1 MQKVGESMS
10 EPAVSV
16 IIPVLN
22 EERFLKQSVQAIL
35 NQNYSGELEVILA
48 LGPSKD
54 QTDKIAQEL
63 SQDKRIKL
71 VENPSGKTA
80 SALNNAIKKSNFD
93 IVVRLDGHA
102 IVDNEYIRNAVKTLL
117 DTGADNVGGLMF
129 AQGTNS
135 FEKSVAAAMRSK
147 FGVGNAPFHV
157 GGKSGEV
164 NTVYLGTFRKS
175 ALQRVGYF
183 DESFIRAQDWEMN
196 YRIRKTGGKIWFN
209 PELVVTYRPRK
220 NLRELARQY
229 FEYGQWRKQVTK
241 TYPETVSLRYLAPP
255 ITISGLFVGFL
266 FVLISQITNIQWL
279 QIGWLAPGVY
289 LAVILLAFMTIK
301 SKLSMVSRLYLL
313 LVLPTMHLSW
323 GVGFLKGSK
332 RL

>member
-1 MQKVGESMS
+1 MS

-35 NQNYSGELEVILA
+35 NQNYSGQFEIILA

-54 QTDKIAQEL
+54 QTNVIAQEL
-63 SQDKRIKL
+63 AQDKRIKL
-71 VENPSGKTA
+71 VENPSGRTA
-80 SALNNAIKKSNFD
+80 SALNNAIKNSNFD
-93 IVVRLDGHA
+93 IIVRLDGHA
-102 IVDNEYIRNAVKTLL
+102 IVDSSYIKNAVNTLL
-117 DTGADNVGGLMF
+117 ESGADNVGGLMK
-129 AQGTNS
+129 AEGTNA
-135 FEKSVAAAMRSK
+135 FEKSVAAAMTSK

-164 NTVYLGTFRKS
+164 DTVYLGTFRKS
-175 ALQRVGYF
+175 ALERVGYF

-209 PELVVTYRPRK
+209 PELVVSYRPRK
-220 NLRELARQY
+220 NILQLAKQY

-241 TYPETVSLRYLAPP
+241 TYPETVSMRYLAPP
-255 ITISGLFVGFL
+255 VTVSGLIAGFVMVL
-266 FVLISQITNIQWL
+266 FSKILDINWL
-279 QIGWLAPGVY
+279 QIGWLAPLVY
-289 LAVILLAFMTIK
+289 LTVILLAFLSIG
-301 SKLSMVSRLYLL
+301 SKIGLLSRLYLL

>member
-1 MQKVGESMS
+1 MS

-35 NQNYSGELEVILA
+35 NQNYSGQLEIILA

-54 QTDKIAQEL
+54 QTNVIAQEL
-63 SQDKRIKL
+63 AKDQRIKL
-71 VENPSGKTA
+71 VENPSGRTA
-80 SALNNAIKKSNFD
+80 AALNNAIKNSNFD
-93 IVVRLDGHA
+93 IIVRLDGHA
-102 IVDNEYIRNAVKTLL
+102 IVNSNYIKNAVKTLVES
-117 DTGADNVGGLMF
+117 GADNVGGLMK
-129 AQGTNS
+129 AEGTNA
-135 FEKSVAAAMRSK
+135 FEKSVAAAMTSK

-164 NTVYLGTFRKS
+164 DTVYLGTFRKS
-175 ALQRVGYF
+175 ALERVGYF

-209 PELVVTYRPRK
+209 PDLVVSYRPRK
-220 NLRELARQY
+220 NLLQLAKQY
-229 FEYGQWRKQVTK
+229 FDYGQWRKQVTK
-241 TYPETVSLRYLAPP
+241 TYPETVSMRYLAPP
-255 ITISGLFVGFL
+255 ITVSGLISGFIMVLFSKIL
-266 FVLISQITNIQWL
+266 DINWL
-279 QIGWLAPGVY
+279 QIGWLAPLVY
-289 LAVILLAFMTIK
+289 LTVILLAFLSIG
-301 SKLSMVSRLYLL
+301 SKIGLLSRLYLL

>member
-1 MQKVGESMS
+1 MS
-10 EPAVSV
+10 EPSVSV

-35 NQNYSGELEVILA
+35 NQNYSGQLEIILA

-54 QTDKIAQEL
+54 QTNVIAQEL
-63 SQDKRIKL
+63 AQDKRIKL
-71 VENPSGKTA
+71 VENPSGRTA
-80 SALNNAIKKSNFD
+80 SALNNAIKNSNFD
-93 IVVRLDGHA
+93 IIVRLDGHA
-102 IVDNEYIRNAVKTLL
+102 IVDSSYIKNAVNTLL
-117 DTGADNVGGLMF
+117 ESGADNVGGLMK
-129 AQGTNS
+129 AEGTNA
-135 FEKSVAAAMRSK
+135 FEKSVAAAMTSK

-164 NTVYLGTFRKS
+164 DTVYLGTFRKS
-175 ALQRVGYF
+175 ALERVGYF

-209 PELVVTYRPRK
+209 PDLVISYRPRK
-220 NLRELARQY
+220 NILQLAKQY
-229 FEYGQWRKQVTK
+229 FEYGRWRKQVTK
-241 TYPETVSLRYLAPP
+241 TYPETVSMRYLAPP
-255 ITISGLFVGFL
+255 VTVSGLIAGFVMVL
-266 FVLISQITNIQWL
+266 FSKILEINWL
-279 QIGWLAPGVY
+279 QIGWLAPLVY
-289 LAVILLAFMTIK
+289 LTVILLAFLSIG
-301 SKLSMVSRLYLL
+301 SKIGLLSRLYLL

>member
-1 MQKVGESMS
+1 MS

-35 NQNYSGELEVILA
+35 NQNYSGQLEIILA

-54 QTDKIAQEL
+54 QTNIIAQEL
-63 SQDKRIKL
+63 AKDQRIKL
-71 VENPSGKTA
+71 VENPSGRTA
-80 SALNNAIKKSNFD
+80 AALNNAIKNSNFD
-93 IVVRLDGHA
+93 IIVRLDGHA
-102 IVDNEYIRNAVKTLL
+102 IVDSDYIKNAVNTLL
-117 DTGADNVGGLMF
+117 ESGADNVGGLMK
-129 AQGTNS
+129 AEGTNA
-135 FEKSVAAAMRSK
+135 FEKSVAAAMTSK

-164 NTVYLGTFRKS
+164 DTVYLGTFRKS
-175 ALQRVGYF
+175 ALERVGYF

-209 PELVVTYRPRK
+209 PDLVVSYRPRK
-220 NLRELARQY
+220 NILQLAKQY

-241 TYPETVSLRYLAPP
+241 TYPETVSMRYLAPP
-255 ITISGLFVGFL
+255 VTVSGLIAGFVMVL
-266 FVLISQITNIQWL
+266 FSKILEINWL
-279 QIGWLAPGVY
+279 QIGWLAPLVY
-289 LAVILLAFMTIK
+289 LTVILLAFLSIG
-301 SKLSMVSRLYLL
+301 SKIGLLSRLYLL

>member
-1 MQKVGESMS
+1 MS
-10 EPAVSV
+10 EPSVSV

-35 NQNYSGELEVILA
+35 NQNYSGQFEIILA

-54 QTDKIAQEL
+54 QTNVIAQEL
-63 SQDKRIKL
+63 AQDKRIKL
-71 VENPSGKTA
+71 VENPSGRTA
-80 SALNNAIKKSNFD
+80 SALNNAIKNSNFD
-93 IVVRLDGHA
+93 IIVRLDGHA
-102 IVDNEYIRNAVKTLL
+102 IVDSSYIKNAVNTLL
-117 DTGADNVGGLMF
+117 ESGADNVGGLMK
-129 AQGTNS
+129 AEGTNA
-135 FEKSVAAAMRSK
+135 FEKSVAAAMTSK

-164 NTVYLGTFRKS
+164 DTVYLGTFRKS
-175 ALQRVGYF
+175 ALERVGYF

-209 PELVVTYRPRK
+209 PELVVSYRPRK
-220 NLRELARQY
+220 NILQLAKQY

-241 TYPETVSLRYLAPP
+241 TYPETVSMRYLAPP
-255 ITISGLFVGFL
+255 VTVSGLIAGFVMVL
-266 FVLISQITNIQWL
+266 FSRILEINWL
-279 QIGWLAPGVY
+279 QIGWLAPMVY
-289 LAVILLAFMTIK
+289 LTVILLAFLSIG
-301 SKLSMVSRLYLL
+301 SKIGLLSRLYLL

>member
-1 MQKVGESMS
+1 VGELMS

-35 NQNYSGELEVILA
+35 NQNYSGQFEIILA

-54 QTDKIAQEL
+54 QTNVIAQEL
-63 SQDKRIKL
+63 AQDKRIKL
-71 VENPSGKTA
+71 VENPSGRTA
-80 SALNNAIKKSNFD
+80 SALNNAIKNSNFD
-93 IVVRLDGHA
+93 IIVRLDGHA
-102 IVDNEYIRNAVKTLL
+102 IVDSDYIKNAVKTLL
-117 DTGADNVGGLMF
+117 ESGADNVGGLMK
-129 AQGTNS
+129 AEGTNA
-135 FEKSVAAAMRSK
+135 FEKSVAAAMTSK

-164 NTVYLGTFRKS
+164 DTVYLGTFRKS
-175 ALQRVGYF
+175 ALERVGYF

-209 PELVVTYRPRK
+209 PDLVVSYRPRK
-220 NLRELARQY
+220 NILQLAKQY

-241 TYPETVSLRYLAPP
+241 TYPETVSMRYLAPP
-255 ITISGLFVGFL
+255 VTVSGLIAGFVMVL
-266 FVLISQITNIQWL
+266 FSKILDINWL
-279 QIGWLAPGVY
+279 QIGWLAPLVY
-289 LAVILLAFMTIK
+289 LTVILLAFLSIG
-301 SKLSMVSRLYLL
+301 SKIGLLSRLYLL

>member
-1 MQKVGESMS
+1 VGELMS

-35 NQNYSGELEVILA
+35 NQNYSGQLEIILA

-54 QTDKIAQEL
+54 QTNVIAQEL
-63 SQDKRIKL
+63 AKDQRIKL
-71 VENPSGKTA
+71 VENPSGRTA
-80 SALNNAIKKSNFD
+80 AALNNAIKNSNFD
-93 IVVRLDGHA
+93 IIVRLDGHA
-102 IVDNEYIRNAVKTLL
+102 IVDSNYIKNAVKTLVES
-117 DTGADNVGGLMF
+117 GADNVGGLMK
-129 AQGTNS
+129 AEGTNA
-135 FEKSVAAAMRSK
+135 FEKSVAAAMTSK

-164 NTVYLGTFRKS
+164 DTVYLGTFRKS
-175 ALQRVGYF
+175 ALERVGYF

-209 PELVVTYRPRK
+209 PDLVVSYRPRK
-220 NLRELARQY
+220 NLLQLAKQY

-241 TYPETVSLRYLAPP
+241 TYPETVSMRYLAPP
-255 ITISGLFVGFL
+255 ITVSGLIAGIIMVL
-266 FVLISQITNIQWL
+266 FSKILDINWL
-279 QIGWLAPGVY
+279 QIGWLAPLVY
-289 LAVILLAFMTIK
+289 LTVILLAFLSIG
-301 SKLSMVSRLYLL
+301 SKIGLLSRLYLL

>member
-1 MQKVGESMS
+1 MS

-22 EERFLKQSVQAIL
+22 EERFLKQSVDAIL
-35 NQNYSGELEVILA
+35 NQNYSGQFEIILA

-54 QTDKIAQEL
+54 KTNIIAQEL
-63 SQDKRIKL
+63 AKDQRVKL
-71 VENPSGKTA
+71 VENPSGRTA
-80 SALNNAIKKSNFD
+80 AALNNAIKNSNFD
-93 IVVRLDGHA
+93 IIVRLDGHA
-102 IVDNEYIRNAVKTLL
+102 IVDSNYIKNAVKTLVES
-117 DTGADNVGGLMF
+117 GADNVGGLMN
-129 AQGTNS
+129 AEGTNT
-135 FEKSVAAAMRSK
+135 FEKSVAAAMTSK

-164 NTVYLGTFRKS
+164 DTVYLGTFRKS
-175 ALQRVGYF
+175 ALERVGYF

-209 PELVVTYRPRK
+209 PDLVVSYRPRK
-220 NLRELARQY
+220 NILQLAKQY

-241 TYPETVSLRYLAPP
+241 NYPETVSIRYLAPP
-255 ITISGLFVGFL
+255 ITVSGLIVGFVMVL
-266 FVLISQITNIQWL
+266 FSKLLDIGWL
-279 QIGWLAPGVY
+279 QIGWLAPMIY
-289 LAVILLAFMTIK
+289 LTVILLGFFIIG
-301 SKLSMVSRLYLL
+301 SKIGLLSRLYLL

>member
-1 MQKVGESMS
+1 VGELMS
-10 EPAVSV
+10 EPSVSV

-35 NQNYSGELEVILA
+35 NQNYSGQFEIILA

-54 QTDKIAQEL
+54 QTNFIAQEL
-63 SQDKRIKL
+63 AKDQRIKL
-71 VENPSGKTA
+71 VENPSGRTA
-80 SALNNAIKKSNFD
+80 SALNNAIKNSNFD
-93 IVVRLDGHA
+93 IIVRLDGHA
-102 IVDNEYIRNAVKTLL
+102 IVDSDYIKNAVNTLL
-117 DTGADNVGGLMF
+117 ESGADNVGGLMK
-129 AQGTNS
+129 AEGTNA
-135 FEKSVAAAMRSK
+135 FEKSVAAAMTSK

-164 NTVYLGTFRKS
+164 DTVYLGTFRKS
-175 ALQRVGYF
+175 ALERVGYF

-209 PELVVTYRPRK
+209 PELVVSYRPRK
-220 NLRELARQY
+220 NILQLAKQY

-241 TYPETVSLRYLAPP
+241 TYPETVSMRYLAPP
-255 ITISGLFVGFL
+255 VTVSGLIAGFVMVL
-266 FVLISQITNIQWL
+266 FSKILEINWL
-279 QIGWLAPGVY
+279 QIGWLAPLVY
-289 LAVILLAFMTIK
+289 LTVILLAFLSIG
-301 SKLSMVSRLYLL
+301 SKIGLLSRLYLL

>member
-1 MQKVGESMS
+1 MS

-35 NQNYSGELEVILA
+35 NQNYSGQLEIILA

-54 QTDKIAQEL
+54 QTNVIAQDL
-63 SQDKRIKL
+63 AKDQRIKL
-71 VENPSGKTA
+71 VENPSGRTA
-80 SALNNAIKKSNFD
+80 AALNNAIKNSNFD
-93 IVVRLDGHA
+93 IIVRLDGHA
-102 IVDNEYIRNAVKTLL
+102 IVDSNYIKNAVKTLVES
-117 DTGADNVGGLMF
+117 GADNVGGLMK
-129 AQGTNS
+129 AEGTNT
-135 FEKSVAAAMRSK
+135 FEKSVAAAMTSK

-164 NTVYLGTFRKS
+164 DTVYLGTFRKS
-175 ALQRVGYF
+175 ALERVGYF

-209 PELVVTYRPRK
+209 PDLVVSYRPRK
-220 NLRELARQY
+220 NLLQLAKQY

-241 TYPETVSLRYLAPP
+241 TYPETVSIRYLAPP
-255 ITISGLFVGFL
+255 ITVSGLIAGFIMVL
-266 FVLISQITNIQWL
+266 FSKILEIGWL
-279 QIGWLAPGVY
+279 QIGWLAPIVY
-289 LAVILLAFMTIK
+289 LTVIFLAFLTIG
-301 SKLSMVSRLYLL
+301 SKIGLLSRLYLL

>member
-1 MQKVGESMS
+1 VGELMS

-35 NQNYSGELEVILA
+35 DQNYSGQLEIILA

-54 QTDKIAQEL
+54 QTNVIAQEL
-63 SQDKRIKL
+63 AKDQRIKL
-71 VENPSGKTA
+71 VENPSGRTA
-80 SALNNAIKKSNFD
+80 AALNNAIKNSNFD
-93 IVVRLDGHA
+93 IIVRLDGHA
-102 IVDNEYIRNAVKTLL
+102 IVDSNYIKNAVKTLVES
-117 DTGADNVGGLMF
+117 GADNVGGLMK
-129 AQGTNS
+129 AEGTNA
-135 FEKSVAAAMRSK
+135 FEKSVAAAMTSK

-164 NTVYLGTFRKS
+164 DTVYLGTFRKS
-175 ALQRVGYF
+175 ALERVGYF

-209 PELVVTYRPRK
+209 PDLVVSYRPRK
-220 NLRELARQY
+220 NLLQLAKQY

-241 TYPETVSLRYLAPP
+241 TYPETVSMRYLAPP
-255 ITISGLFVGFL
+255 ITVSGLIAGIIMVL
-266 FVLISQITNIQWL
+266 FSKILDINWL
-279 QIGWLAPGVY
+279 QIGWLAPLVY
-289 LAVILLAFMTIK
+289 LTVILLAFLSIG
-301 SKLSMVSRLYLL
+301 SKIGLLSRLYLL

>member
-1 MQKVGESMS
+1 MS

-35 NQNYSGELEVILA
+35 NQNYSGQFEIILA

-54 QTDKIAQEL
+54 QTNVIAQEL
-63 SQDKRIKL
+63 AQDKRIKL
-71 VENPSGKTA
+71 VENPSGRTA
-80 SALNNAIKKSNFD
+80 SALNNAIKNSNFD
-93 IVVRLDGHA
+93 IIVRLDGHA
-102 IVDNEYIRNAVKTLL
+102 IVDSDYIKNAVNTLL
-117 DTGADNVGGLMF
+117 ESGADNVGGLMK
-129 AQGTNS
+129 AEGTNA
-135 FEKSVAAAMRSK
+135 FEKSVAAAMTSK

-164 NTVYLGTFRKS
+164 DTVYLGTFRKS
-175 ALQRVGYF
+175 ALERVGYF

-209 PELVVTYRPRK
+209 PELVVSYRPRK
-220 NLRELARQY
+220 NILQLAKQY

-241 TYPETVSLRYLAPP
+241 TYPETVSMRYLAPP
-255 ITISGLFVGFL
+255 VTVSGLIAGFVMVL
-266 FVLISQITNIQWL
+266 FSKILEINWL
-279 QIGWLAPGVY
+279 QIGWLAPLVY
-289 LAVILLAFMTIK
+289 LTVILLAFLSIG
-301 SKLSMVSRLYLL
+301 SKIGLLSRLYLL

>member
-1 MQKVGESMS
+1 MS

-35 NQNYSGELEVILA
+35 NQNYSGQLEIILA

-54 QTDKIAQEL
+54 QTNVIAQEL
-63 SQDKRIKL
+63 AKDQRIKL
-71 VENPSGKTA
+71 VENPSGRTA
-80 SALNNAIKKSNFD
+80 AALNNAIKNSEFD
-93 IVVRLDGHA
+93 IIVRLDGHA
-102 IVDNEYIRNAVKTLL
+102 IVDSNYIKNAVKTLVES
-117 DTGADNVGGLMF
+117 GADNVGGLMK
-129 AQGTNS
+129 AEGTNA
-135 FEKSVAAAMRSK
+135 FEKSVAAAMTSK

-164 NTVYLGTFRKS
+164 DTVYLGTFRKS
-175 ALQRVGYF
+175 ALERVGYF

-209 PELVVTYRPRK
+209 PDLVVSYRPRK
-220 NLRELARQY
+220 NLLQLAKQY

-241 TYPETVSLRYLAPP
+241 TYPETVSMRYLAPP
-255 ITISGLFVGFL
+255 ITVSGLIAGIIMVL
-266 FVLISQITNIQWL
+266 FSKILDINWL
-279 QIGWLAPGVY
+279 QIGWLAPLVY
-289 LAVILLAFMTIK
+289 LTVILLAFLSIG
-301 SKLSMVSRLYLL
+301 SKIGLLSRLYLL
-313 LVLPTMHLSW
+313 LVLPAMHLSW

>member
-1 MQKVGESMS
+1 VGELMS
-10 EPAVSV
+10 EPSVSV

-35 NQNYSGELEVILA
+35 NQNYSGQFEIILA

-54 QTDKIAQEL
+54 QTNVIAQEL
-63 SQDKRIKL
+63 AQDKRIKL
-71 VENPSGKTA
+71 VENPSGRTA
-80 SALNNAIKKSNFD
+80 SALNNAIKNSNFD
-93 IVVRLDGHA
+93 IIVRLDGHA
-102 IVDNEYIRNAVKTLL
+102 IVDSSYIKNAVNTLL
-117 DTGADNVGGLMF
+117 ESGADNVGGLMK
-129 AQGTNS
+129 AEGTNA
-135 FEKSVAAAMRSK
+135 FEKSVAAAMTSK

-164 NTVYLGTFRKS
+164 DTVYLGTFRKS
-175 ALQRVGYF
+175 ALERVGYF

-209 PELVVTYRPRK
+209 PDLVVSYRPRK
-220 NLRELARQY
+220 NILQLAKQY

-241 TYPETVSLRYLAPP
+241 TYPETVSMRYLAPP
-255 ITISGLFVGFL
+255 VTVSGLIAGFVMVL
-266 FVLISQITNIQWL
+266 FSKILDINWL
-279 QIGWLAPGVY
+279 QIGWLAPLIY
-289 LAVILLAFMTIK
+289 LTVILLAFLSIG
-301 SKLSMVSRLYLL
+301 SKIGLLSRLYLL

>member
-1 MQKVGESMS
+1 MS

-35 NQNYSGELEVILA
+35 NQNYSGQFEIILA

-54 QTDKIAQEL
+54 QTNFIAQEL
-63 SQDKRIKL
+63 AKDQRIKL
-71 VENPSGKTA
+71 VENPSGRTA
-80 SALNNAIKKSNFD
+80 SALNNAIKNSNFD
-93 IVVRLDGHA
+93 IIVRLDGHA
-102 IVDNEYIRNAVKTLL
+102 IVDSSYIKNAVKTLL
-117 DTGADNVGGLMF
+117 ESGADNVGGLMK
-129 AQGTNS
+129 AEGTNA
-135 FEKSVAAAMRSK
+135 FEKSVAAAMTSK

-164 NTVYLGTFRKS
+164 DTVYLGTFRKS
-175 ALQRVGYF
+175 ALERVGYF

-209 PELVVTYRPRK
+209 PELVVSYRPRK
-220 NLRELARQY
+220 NILQLAKQY

-241 TYPETVSLRYLAPP
+241 TYPETVSMRYLAPP
-255 ITISGLFVGFL
+255 VTVSGLIAGFVMVL
-266 FVLISQITNIQWL
+266 FSKILDISWL
-279 QIGWLAPGVY
+279 QIGWLAPLVY
-289 LAVILLAFMTIK
+289 LTVILLAFLSIG
-301 SKLSMVSRLYLL
+301 SKIGLLSRLYLL

>member
-1 MQKVGESMS
+1 MS

-35 NQNYSGELEVILA
+35 NQNYSGQFEIILA

-54 QTDKIAQEL
+54 QTNFIAQEL
-63 SQDKRIKL
+63 AKDQRIKL
-71 VENPSGKTA
+71 VENPSGRTA
-80 SALNNAIKKSNFD
+80 SALNNAIKNSNFD
-93 IVVRLDGHA
+93 IIVRLDGHA
-102 IVDNEYIRNAVKTLL
+102 IVDSSYIKNAVKTLL
-117 DTGADNVGGLMF
+117 ESGADNVGGLMK
-129 AQGTNS
+129 AEGTNA
-135 FEKSVAAAMRSK
+135 FEKSVAAAMTSK

-164 NTVYLGTFRKS
+164 DTVYLGTFRKS
-175 ALQRVGYF
+175 ALERVGYF

-209 PELVVTYRPRK
+209 PELVVSYRPRK
-220 NLRELARQY
+220 NILQLAKQY
-229 FEYGQWRKQVTK
+229 FEYGRWRKQVTK
-241 TYPETVSLRYLAPP
+241 TYPETVSMRYLAPP
-255 ITISGLFVGFL
+255 VTVSGLIAGFVMVL
-266 FVLISQITNIQWL
+266 FSKILDINWL
-279 QIGWLAPGVY
+279 QIGWLAPLVY
-289 LAVILLAFMTIK
+289 LTVILLAFLSIG
-301 SKLSMVSRLYLL
+301 SKIGLLSRLYLL

>member
-1 MQKVGESMS
+1 VGELMS

-35 NQNYSGELEVILA
+35 NQNYSGQLEIILA

-54 QTDKIAQEL
+54 QTNVIAQEL
-63 SQDKRIKL
+63 AKDQRIKL

-80 SALNNAIKKSNFD
+80 AALNNAIKNSNFD
-93 IVVRLDGHA
+93 IIVRLDGHA
-102 IVDNEYIRNAVKTLL
+102 IVDSNYIKNAVETLVES
-117 DTGADNVGGLMF
+117 GADNVGGLMK
-129 AQGTNS
+129 AEGTNA
-135 FEKSVAAAMRSK
+135 FEKSVAAAMTSK

-164 NTVYLGTFRKS
+164 DTVYLGTFRKS
-175 ALQRVGYF
+175 ALERVGYF

-196 YRIRKTGGKIWFN
+196 YRIRKTGGRIWFN
-209 PELVVTYRPRK
+209 PELVVSYRPRK
-220 NLRELARQY
+220 NIVQLAKQY

-241 TYPETVSLRYLAPP
+241 TYPETVSMRYLAPP
-255 ITISGLFVGFL
+255 ITVTGLIAGFIMILFSKILDIS
-266 FVLISQITNIQWL
+266 WL
-279 QIGWLAPGVY
+279 QVGWLAPIVY
-289 LAVILLAFMTIK
+289 LSVIVLGFLTIG
-301 SKLSMVSRLYLL
+301 SKLGLLSRLYLL

>member
-1 MQKVGESMS
+1 MS

-35 NQNYSGELEVILA
+35 NQNYSGQLEIILA

-54 QTDKIAQEL
+54 QTKVIAQEL
-63 SQDKRIKL
+63 AKDQRIKL
-71 VENPSGKTA
+71 VENPSGRTA
-80 SALNNAIKKSNFD
+80 AALNNAIKNSEFD
-93 IVVRLDGHA
+93 IIVRLDGHA
-102 IVDNEYIRNAVKTLL
+102 IVDSNYIKNAVKTLVES
-117 DTGADNVGGLMF
+117 GADNVGGLMK
-129 AQGTNS
+129 AEGTNA
-135 FEKSVAAAMRSK
+135 FEKSVAAAMTSK

-164 NTVYLGTFRKS
+164 DTVYLGTFRKS
-175 ALQRVGYF
+175 ALERVGYF

-209 PELVVTYRPRK
+209 PDLVVTYRPRK
-220 NLRELARQY
+220 NLFELAKQY
-229 FEYGQWRKQVTK
+229 FQYGQWRKQVTK

-255 ITISGLFVGFL
+255 ITVSGLIIGL
-266 FVLISQITNIQWL
+266 AMILLSNILDTSWL
-279 QIGWLAPGVY
+279 QIGWIAPALY
-289 LAVILLAFMTIK
+289 FSVILLALFSIG
-301 SKLSMVSRLYLL
+301 SKISLLSRLLL
-313 LVLPTMHLSW
+313 LVVLPTMHLSW

>member
-1 MQKVGESMS
+1 MGEFMS
-10 EPAVSV
+10 EPSVSV

-35 NQNYSGELEVILA
+35 NQNYSGQFEIILA

-54 QTDKIAQEL
+54 QTNVIAQEL
-63 SQDKRIKL
+63 AQDKRIKL
-71 VENPSGKTA
+71 VENPSGRTA
-80 SALNNAIKKSNFD
+80 AALNNAIKNSNFD
-93 IVVRLDGHA
+93 IIVRLDGHA
-102 IVDNEYIRNAVKTLL
+102 IVDSSYIKNAVNTLL
-117 DTGADNVGGLMF
+117 ESGADNVGGLMK
-129 AQGTNS
+129 AEGTNA
-135 FEKSVAAAMRSK
+135 FEKSVAAAMTSK

-164 NTVYLGTFRKS
+164 DTVYLGTFRKS
-175 ALQRVGYF
+175 ALERVGYF

-209 PELVVTYRPRK
+209 PDLVVSYRPRK
-220 NLRELARQY
+220 NILQLAKQY

-241 TYPETVSLRYLAPP
+241 TYPETISMRYLAPP
-255 ITISGLFVGFL
+255 VTVSGLLAGFIMVL
-266 FVLISQITNIQWL
+266 FSNILDISWL
-279 QIGWLAPGVY
+279 QIGWLAPLVY
-289 LAVILLAFMTIK
+289 LTVILLAFLSIG
-301 SKLSMVSRLYLL
+301 SKIGLLSRLYLL

>member
-1 MQKVGESMS
+1 MS

-35 NQNYSGELEVILA
+35 NQNYSGQLEIILA

-54 QTDKIAQEL
+54 QTNVIAQEL
-63 SQDKRIKL
+63 AKDQRIKL
-71 VENPSGKTA
+71 VENPSGRTA
-80 SALNNAIKKSNFD
+80 AALNNAIKNSNFD
-93 IVVRLDGHA
+93 IIVRLDGHA
-102 IVDNEYIRNAVKTLL
+102 IVDSNYIKNAVKTLVES
-117 DTGADNVGGLMF
+117 GADNVGGLMK
-129 AQGTNS
+129 AEGTNA
-135 FEKSVAAAMRSK
+135 FEKSVAAAMTSK

-164 NTVYLGTFRKS
+164 DTVYLGTFRKS
-175 ALQRVGYF
+175 ALERVGYF

-209 PELVVTYRPRK
+209 PDLVVSYRPRK
-220 NLRELARQY
+220 NLLQLAKQY

-255 ITISGLFVGFL
+255 ITVSGLIAGIIMVL
-266 FVLISQITNIQWL
+266 FSKILDINWL
-279 QIGWLAPGVY
+279 QIGWLAPLVY
-289 LAVILLAFMTIK
+289 LTVILLAFLSIG
-301 SKLSMVSRLYLL
+301 SKIGLLSRVYLL

>member
-1 MQKVGESMS
+1 MS

-35 NQNYSGELEVILA
+35 NQNYSGQLEIILA

-54 QTDKIAQEL
+54 QTNVIAQEL
-63 SQDKRIKL
+63 AKDQRIKL
-71 VENPSGKTA
+71 VENPSGRTA
-80 SALNNAIKKSNFD
+80 SALNNAIKNSNFD
-93 IVVRLDGHA
+93 IIVRLDGHA
-102 IVDNEYIRNAVKTLL
+102 IVDSNYIKNAVKTLVES
-117 DTGADNVGGLMF
+117 GADNVGGLMK
-129 AQGTNS
+129 AEGTNA
-135 FEKSVAAAMRSK
+135 FEKSVAAAMTSK

-164 NTVYLGTFRKS
+164 DTVYLGTFRKS
-175 ALQRVGYF
+175 ALERVGYF

-209 PELVVTYRPRK
+209 PDLIVSYRPRK
-220 NLRELARQY
+220 NFLQLAKQY

-241 TYPETVSLRYLAPP
+241 TYPETVSMRYLAPP
-255 ITISGLFVGFL
+255 ITVSGLIAGFIMVL
-266 FVLISQITNIQWL
+266 FSKILEIGWL
-279 QIGWLAPGVY
+279 QIGWLAPIVY
-289 LAVILLAFMTIK
+289 LSVIVLAFLTIG
-301 SKLSMVSRLYLL
+301 SKLGLLSRLYLL

>member
-1 MQKVGESMS
+1 VGELMS

-35 NQNYSGELEVILA
+35 NQNYSGQLEIILA

-54 QTDKIAQEL
+54 QTNFIAQEL
-63 SQDKRIKL
+63 AKDQRIKL
-71 VENPSGKTA
+71 VENPSGRTA
-80 SALNNAIKKSNFD
+80 SALNKAIKNSNFD
-93 IVVRLDGHA
+93 IIVRLDGHA
-102 IVDNEYIRNAVKTLL
+102 IVDSYYIKNAVETLVES
-117 DTGADNVGGLMF
+117 GADNVGGLMK
-129 AQGTNS
+129 AEGTNA
-135 FEKSVAAAMRSK
+135 FEKSVAAAMTSK

-164 NTVYLGTFRKS
+164 DTVYLGTFRKS
-175 ALQRVGYF
+175 ALERVGYF

-196 YRIRKTGGKIWFN
+196 YRIRKTGGRIWFN
-209 PELVVTYRPRK
+209 PDLVVSYRPRK
-220 NLRELARQY
+220 NILQLAKQY

-241 TYPETVSLRYLAPP
+241 TYPETVSMRYLAPP
-255 ITISGLFVGFL
+255 ITVSGLIAGFVMVL
-266 FVLISQITNIQWL
+266 FSKILDINWL
-279 QIGWLAPGVY
+279 QIGWLAPLVY
-289 LAVILLAFMTIK
+289 LTVILLAFLSIG
-301 SKLSMVSRLYLL
+301 SKIGLLSRLYLL

>member
-1 MQKVGESMS
+1 MS
-10 EPAVSV
+10 EPSVSV

-35 NQNYSGELEVILA
+35 NQNYSGQFEIILA

-54 QTDKIAQEL
+54 QTNFIAQEL
-63 SQDKRIKL
+63 AKDQRIKL
-71 VENPSGKTA
+71 VENPSGRTA
-80 SALNNAIKKSNFD
+80 SALNSAIKNSNFD
-93 IVVRLDGHA
+93 IIVRLDGHA
-102 IVDNEYIRNAVKTLL
+102 IVDSGYIKNAVNTLL
-117 DTGADNVGGLMF
+117 ESGADNVGGLMK
-129 AQGTNS
+129 AEGTNA
-135 FEKSVAAAMRSK
+135 FEKSVAAAMTSK

-164 NTVYLGTFRKS
+164 DTVYLGTFRKS
-175 ALQRVGYF
+175 ALERVGYF

-209 PELVVTYRPRK
+209 PDLVVSYRPRK
-220 NLRELARQY
+220 NILQLAKQY

-241 TYPETVSLRYLAPP
+241 TYPETVSMRYLAPP
-255 ITISGLFVGFL
+255 VTVSGLIAGFVMVL
-266 FVLISQITNIQWL
+266 FSKILEINWL
-279 QIGWLAPGVY
+279 QIGWLAPLVY
-289 LAVILLAFMTIK
+289 LTVILLAFLSIG
-301 SKLSMVSRLYLL
+301 SKIGLLSRLYLL

>member
-1 MQKVGESMS
+1 MGELMS
-10 EPAVSV
+10 EPSVSV

-35 NQNYSGELEVILA
+35 NQNYSGQFEIILA

-54 QTDKIAQEL
+54 QTNVIAQEL
-63 SQDKRIKL
+63 AQDKRIKL
-71 VENPSGKTA
+71 VENPSGRTA
-80 SALNNAIKKSNFD
+80 SALNNAIKNSNFD
-93 IVVRLDGHA
+93 IIVRLDGHA
-102 IVDNEYIRNAVKTLL
+102 IVDSSYIKNAVNTLL
-117 DTGADNVGGLMF
+117 ESGADNVGGLMK
-129 AQGTNS
+129 AEGTNA
-135 FEKSVAAAMRSK
+135 FEKSVAAAMTSK

-164 NTVYLGTFRKS
+164 DTVYLGTFRKS
-175 ALQRVGYF
+175 ALERVGYF

-209 PELVVTYRPRK
+209 PDLVVSYRPRK
-220 NLRELARQY
+220 NILQLAKQY
-229 FEYGQWRKQVTK
+229 FEYGRWRKQVTK
-241 TYPETVSLRYLAPP
+241 TYPETVSMRYLAPP
-255 ITISGLFVGFL
+255 VTVSGLIAGFVMVL
-266 FVLISQITNIQWL
+266 FSKILEINWL
-279 QIGWLAPGVY
+279 QIGWLAPLVY
-289 LAVILLAFMTIK
+289 LTVILLAFLSIG
-301 SKLSMVSRLYLL
+301 SKIGLLSRLYLL

>member
-1 MQKVGESMS
+1 VGELMS

-35 NQNYSGELEVILA
+35 NQNYSGQFEIILA

-54 QTDKIAQEL
+54 QTNFIAQEL
-63 SQDKRIKL
+63 AKDQRVKL
-71 VENPSGKTA
+71 VENPSGRTA
-80 SALNNAIKKSNFD
+80 SALNNAIKNSNFD
-93 IVVRLDGHA
+93 IIVRLDGHA
-102 IVDNEYIRNAVKTLL
+102 IVDSSYIKNAVKTLL
-117 DTGADNVGGLMF
+117 ESGADNVGGLMK
-129 AQGTNS
+129 AEGTNA
-135 FEKSVAAAMRSK
+135 FEKSVAAAMTSK

-157 GGKSGEV
+157 GGKSGEAD
-164 NTVYLGTFRKS
+164 TVYLGTFRKS
-175 ALQRVGYF
+175 ALERVGYF

-209 PELVVTYRPRK
+209 PDLVVSYRPRK
-220 NLRELARQY
+220 NILQLAKQY

-241 TYPETVSLRYLAPP
+241 TYPETVSMRYLAPP
-255 ITISGLFVGFL
+255 VTVSGLIAGFVMVL
-266 FVLISQITNIQWL
+266 FSKILDISWL
-279 QIGWLAPGVY
+279 QIGWLAPLVY
-289 LAVILLAFMTIK
+289 LTVILLAFLSIG
-301 SKLSMVSRLYLL
+301 SKIGLLSRLYLL

>member
-1 MQKVGESMS
+1 MS

-35 NQNYSGELEVILA
+35 NQNYSGQLEIILA

-54 QTDKIAQEL
+54 QTNVIAQDL
-63 SQDKRIKL
+63 AKDQRIKL
-71 VENPSGKTA
+71 VENPSGRTA
-80 SALNNAIKKSNFD
+80 AALNNAIKNSNFD
-93 IVVRLDGHA
+93 IIVRLDGHA
-102 IVDNEYIRNAVKTLL
+102 IVDSNYIKNAVKTLVES
-117 DTGADNVGGLMF
+117 GADNVGGLMK
-129 AQGTNS
+129 AEGTNA
-135 FEKSVAAAMRSK
+135 FEKSVAAAMTSK

-164 NTVYLGTFRKS
+164 DTVYLGTFRKS
-175 ALQRVGYF
+175 ALERVGYF

-209 PELVVTYRPRK
+209 PDLVVSYRPRK
-220 NLRELARQY
+220 NLLQLAKQY

-241 TYPETVSLRYLAPP
+241 TYPETVSMRYLAPP
-255 ITISGLFVGFL
+255 ITVSGLIAGIMMVL
-266 FVLISQITNIQWL
+266 FSKILDINWL
-279 QIGWLAPGVY
+279 QIGWLAPLVY
-289 LAVILLAFMTIK
+289 LTVILLAFLSIG
-301 SKLSMVSRLYLL
+301 SKIGLLSRLYLL

>member
-1 MQKVGESMS
+1 VGELMS
-10 EPAVSV
+10 EPSVSV

-35 NQNYSGELEVILA
+35 NQNYSGQFEIILA

-54 QTDKIAQEL
+54 QTNVIAQEL
-63 SQDKRIKL
+63 AQDKRIKL
-71 VENPSGKTA
+71 VENPSGRTA
-80 SALNNAIKKSNFD
+80 SALNNAIKNSNFD
-93 IVVRLDGHA
+93 IIVRLDGHA
-102 IVDNEYIRNAVKTLL
+102 IVDSDYIKNAVNTLL
-117 DTGADNVGGLMF
+117 ESGADNVGGLMK
-129 AQGTNS
+129 AEGTNA
-135 FEKSVAAAMRSK
+135 FEKSVAAAMTSK

-164 NTVYLGTFRKS
+164 DTVYLGTFRKS
-175 ALQRVGYF
+175 ALERVGYF

-209 PELVVTYRPRK
+209 PDLVVSYRPRK
-220 NLRELARQY
+220 NILQLAKQY

-241 TYPETVSLRYLAPP
+241 TYPETVSMRYLAPP
-255 ITISGLFVGFL
+255 VTVSGLIAGFVMVL
-266 FVLISQITNIQWL
+266 FSKILDINWL
-279 QIGWLAPGVY
+279 QIGWLAPLVY
-289 LAVILLAFMTIK
+289 LTVILLAFLSIG
-301 SKLSMVSRLYLL
+301 SKIGLLSRLYLL

>member
-1 MQKVGESMS
+1 MS

-35 NQNYSGELEVILA
+35 NQNYSGQLEIILA

-54 QTDKIAQEL
+54 QTNVIAQEL
-63 SQDKRIKL
+63 AKDQRIKL
-71 VENPSGKTA
+71 VENPSGRTA
-80 SALNNAIKKSNFD
+80 AALNNAIKNSNFD
-93 IVVRLDGHA
+93 IIVRLDGHA
-102 IVDNEYIRNAVKTLL
+102 IVDSNYIKNAVKTLVES
-117 DTGADNVGGLMF
+117 GADNVGGLMK
-129 AQGTNS
+129 AEGTNA
-135 FEKSVAAAMRSK
+135 FEKSVAAAMTSK

-164 NTVYLGTFRKS
+164 DTVYLGTFKKS
-175 ALQRVGYF
+175 ALERVGYF

-209 PELVVTYRPRK
+209 PDLVVSYRPRK
-220 NLRELARQY
+220 NLLQLAKQY

-241 TYPETVSLRYLAPP
+241 TYPETVSMRYLAPP
-255 ITISGLFVGFL
+255 ITVSGLIAGFIMVL
-266 FVLISQITNIQWL
+266 FSKILDINWL
-279 QIGWLAPGVY
+279 QIGWLAPLVY
-289 LAVILLAFMTIK
+289 LTVILLAFLTIG
-301 SKLSMVSRLYLL
+301 SKIGLLSRLYLL

>member
-1 MQKVGESMS
+1 MS
-10 EPAVSV
+10 EPSVSV

-35 NQNYSGELEVILA
+35 NQNYSGQFEIILA

-54 QTDKIAQEL
+54 QTNVIAQEL
-63 SQDKRIKL
+63 AQDKRIKL
-71 VENPSGKTA
+71 VENPSGRTA
-80 SALNNAIKKSNFD
+80 SALNNAIKNSNFD
-93 IVVRLDGHA
+93 IIVRLDGHA
-102 IVDNEYIRNAVKTLL
+102 IVDSDYIKNAVNTLL
-117 DTGADNVGGLMF
+117 ESGADNVGGLMK
-129 AQGTNS
+129 AEGTNA
-135 FEKSVAAAMRSK
+135 FEKSVAAAMTSK

-164 NTVYLGTFRKS
+164 DTVYLGTFRKS
-175 ALQRVGYF
+175 ALERVGYF

-209 PELVVTYRPRK
+209 PDLVISYRPRK
-220 NLRELARQY
+220 NILQLAKQY

-241 TYPETVSLRYLAPP
+241 TYPETVSMRYLAPP
-255 ITISGLFVGFL
+255 VTVSGLIAGFVMVL
-266 FVLISQITNIQWL
+266 FSKILEINWL
-279 QIGWLAPGVY
+279 QIGWLAPMVY
-289 LAVILLAFMTIK
+289 LTVILLAFLSIG
-301 SKLSMVSRLYLL
+301 SKIGLLSRLYLL